1 MWPAARAAT
10 KRAIC
15 NGCHWIPW
23 STIECPADIL
33 RHEEKLRPR
42 AGGSGPLSES
52 HERLLRLGTKGCNG
66 SGTATRSPA
75 MSGGSTIYTG
85 RSRLNGRCELYSGR
99 SYWKGGS
106 L

>member
-15 NGCHWIPW
+15 NGCPWIPW

-66 SGTATRSPA
+66 SRPCAVDSGLSRSLYDASVP
-75 MSGGSTIYTG
+75 G
-85 RSRLNGRCELYSGR
+85 RFETLAF
-99 SYWKGGS
+99 
-106 L
+106 